1 MSLKGT
7 LKAKATSWAG
17 QLTKLAKSYAPN
29 HIRPAISSHIE
40 EKGEGTFIIRITADR
55 YQPLEPRRT
64 IPNDARA
71 QEYGSGLRARRGVK
85 KKYLILPKT
94 KNVLA
99 FHWEVA
105 DRESEHF
112 VFLPDGRVSLAFV
125 RHPGIEAANAGKGY
139 IAPAVNE
146 LRKRGRKELSQA
158 VREAILDDIRRSF
171 GRT

>member
-55 YQPLEPRRT
+55 GIAP
-64 IPNDARA
+64 DARA